1 MDALEERCHL
11 GGDAGGV
18 GRGASDGLNVQVSL
32 ALSLSLSLSLSQ
44 MRTHSHAHAS
54 THTSM
59 NMQVRDIVLQ
69 LEAMKPAA
77 LAGES
82 MDLSDDGAISL
93 KNTNNKNTNKKCL
106 LGESMDLSE
115 GVLVG
120 NGVMSSVTHRYTP
133 LHPDVPVG
141 NGIMPSSRCV
151 GGYVDRSI

>member
-1 MDALEERCHL
+1 
-11 GGDAGGV
+11 
-18 GRGASDGLNVQVSL
+18 
-32 ALSLSLSLSLSQ
+32 

-120 NGVMSSVTHRYTP
+120 NGVMSSVAHRYTP

>member
-32 ALSLSLSLSLSQ
+32 ARARARARARALSLSLSHTERERERE

-106 LGESMDLSE
+106 LGESMDLTE
-115 GVLVG
+115 DVLVG
-120 NGVMSSVTHRYTP
+120 NGV
-133 LHPDVPVG
+133 
-141 NGIMPSSRCV
+141 MPSSRCV